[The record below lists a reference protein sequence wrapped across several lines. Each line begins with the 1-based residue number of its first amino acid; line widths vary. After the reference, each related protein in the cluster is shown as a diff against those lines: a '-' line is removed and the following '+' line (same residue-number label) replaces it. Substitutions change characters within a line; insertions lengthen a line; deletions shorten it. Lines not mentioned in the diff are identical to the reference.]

1 MYAVIKTGGKQY
13 RVAKDDRLS
22 VERLPAEPGTMIAL
36 SPVDLPAP
44 LRPSRTT
51 ASPGATLKETP
62 ASTRARP

>member
-36 SPVDLPAP
+36 SPVLMIGETGKAP
-44 LRPSRTT
+44 TV
-51 ASPGATLKETP
+51 GTP
-62 ASTRARP
+62 